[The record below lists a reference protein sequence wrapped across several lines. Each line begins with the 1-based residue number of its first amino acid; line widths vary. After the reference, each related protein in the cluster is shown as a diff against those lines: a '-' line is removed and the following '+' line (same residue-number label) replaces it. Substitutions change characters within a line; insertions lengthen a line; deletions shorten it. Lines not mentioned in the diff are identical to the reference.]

1 MEEVGFAGD
10 LTKWPRLCCVIH
22 LLDEPKIRPKKEF
35 FIENDFYACMMFDL
49 VEFSKKQNPNHPL
62 TTKWIIEGLNYNY
75 YSIISGLDLLANRS
89 MQDRNFSA
97 LKLHLKY
104 RISVA

>member
-1 MEEVGFAGD
+1 MLAWCLIWLSF
-10 LTKWPRLCCVIH
+10 L
-22 LLDEPKIRPKKEF
+22 
-35 FIENDFYACMMFDL
+35 
-49 VEFSKKQNPNHPL
+49 KKQNPNHPL

-75 YSIISGLDLLANRS
+75 YSIISGLDLFANRS
-89 MQDRNFSA
+89 MQDRNFST